1 MFSKTT
7 KGTRRK
13 VCRRAPEGPCSS
25 RGTHPLR
32 LLYFYMYFT
41 SVMCNF
47 IYIIKVRVYIQN
59 ELCYLLFR
67 NKLPH
72 NWQLKRA
79 SQSLRVGNV
88 DEAQLRTAGRSP
100 TRSPEVPDEVPGEV
114 PGGPRQGPPRGPLR
128 GPRRSPGRSPGGRS
142 RRAGGQGSPLWPWRA
157 QGGPRSGCR
166 GPGGLRSR
174 CWPRGR
180 PPLRATQASRQGV
193 SGDS

>member
-79 SQSLRVGNV
+79 SQSLGVGNV

-100 TRSPEVPDEVPGEV
+100 TRSPTRSPARSPEVSDKVPRVVHCEV
-114 PGGPRQGPPRGPLR
+114 PGGPRG
-128 GPRRSPGRSPGGRS
+128 GPREAAVAE
-142 RRAGGQGSPLWPWRA
+142 RAGGGLPCGLGERRVGRGLGAAGLGVSAPA
-157 QGGPRSGCR
+157 AGPAAA
-166 GPGGLRSR
+166 LRSE
-174 CWPRGR
+174 PRR
-180 PPLRATQASRQGV
+180 PRDKA
-193 SGDS
+193 

>member
-72 NWQLKRA
+72 NWQLKKA

-100 TRSPEVPDEVPGEV
+100 TRSPTRSPARSPEVPDKVPRVVHCKV
-114 PGGPRQGPPRGPLR
+114 PGGPRG
-128 GPRRSPGRSPGGRS
+128 GPREAAVAE
-142 RRAGGQGSPLWPWRA
+142 RAGGGSPLWPWRA

-166 GPGGLRSR
+166 GPGGLHSR

>member
-88 DEAQLRTAGRSP
+88 DEAQLHTAGRSP
-100 TRSPEVPDEVPGEV
+100 TRSPA
-114 PGGPRQGPPRGPLR
+114 
-128 GPRRSPGRSPGGRS
+128 RSPGGRS
-142 RRAGGQGSPLWPWRA
+142 RRAGGRGSPLWPWRA
-157 QGGPRSGCR
+157 RGGPRSGCR

>member
-7 KGTRRK
+7 KGTQRK

-79 SQSLRVGNV
+79 SQSLPVGNV

-100 TRSPEVPDEVPGEV
+100 TRSPTRSPARSLEVPDKVPRVVHCEV
-114 PGGPRQGPPRGPLR
+114 PGGPR
-128 GPRRSPGRSPGGRS
+128 RSLGRSPGGRS
-142 RRAGGQGSPLWPWRA
+142 RRAGGGRLPCGLGDRRV
-157 QGGPRSGCR
+157 GR
-166 GPGGLRSR
+166 GLGAAGL
-174 CWPRGR
+174 
-180 PPLRATQASRQGV
+180 GV
-193 SGDS
+193 SAPAAGPAAAPCSELRRPRDKA